1 MESNQINQNIPDNI
15 LELIETKASGKISSD
30 EASVLNKWLQQH
42 PQFQQEYE
50 SLLKMV
56 LTLKAIK
63 LGSEINQQAAWE
75 KINRH
80 TIIKSNRKRYLY
92 KALPYAAAGIIV
104 LAFTW
109 YFTFLKQ
116 TTPVQE
122 LVIEQQIVPER
133 HQKATLVLSDGRQM
147 QLDQQQ
153 ATSVEEQDGFTIE
166 NKPGEM
172 LAYSEDGNLMNEY
185 RMNKLI
191 IPAGARYQVKLS
203 DGTMIWL
210 NSVSELEY
218 PVVFSKNE
226 RKVKLSGEAFFEV
239 SPDNKRPFIVDV
251 NGTLVTVLGT
261 SFNISS
267 YKDDRFFETTLVSGS
282 VKITGNNGASQSI
295 SPGEQLRLNM
305 ETQEIEVGK
314 VDTRFYTSWREGIL
328 HFSRVSLNDLA
339 QKLSRWY
346 DVEIVFENEKAARL
360 VFSGAIENSRK
371 IDFLLDLIAQ
381 SSGVQY
387 EIKSDKIV
395 IK

>member
-1 MESNQINQNIPDNI
+1 MESNQIYQNIPDNI
-15 LELIETKASGKISSD
+15 LELIKAKASGKISPD
-30 EASVLNKWLQQH
+30 EASVLRKWLQQH

-50 SLLKMV
+50 GLLKMV
-56 LTLKAIK
+56 LTFKGIK
-63 LGSEINQQAAWE
+63 QISEIDQQLAWE

-80 TIIKSNRKRYLY
+80 TLNKNNRKRLLY
-92 KALPYAAAGIIV
+92 KALPYAAAAVIV

-109 YFTFLKQ
+109 YFAFLNQ
-116 TTPVQE
+116 TKPVE
-122 LVIEQQIVPER
+122 DLVIEQPIVPER
-133 HQKATLVLSDGRQM
+133 YQKATLVLSDGRQM
-147 QLDQQQ
+147 QLDQQM

-172 LAYSEDGNLMNEY
+172 LAYSEDGNLVNES
-185 RMNKLI
+185 RINKLI

-203 DGTMIWL
+203 DGTIVWL

-267 YKDDRFFETTLVSGS
+267 YKNDQFFETTLVSGS
-282 VKITGNNGASQSI
+282 VKITGNNGSSRSI
-295 SPGEQLRLNM
+295 SPGEQLKLNN
-305 ETQEIEVGK
+305 ETQEIAVDK
-314 VDTRFYTSWREGIL
+314 VDTRFFTSWREGIL
-328 HFSRVSLNDLA
+328 HFNRVSLKELA

-381 SSGVQY
+381 SSGIQY
-387 EIKSDKIV
+387 EIKSDKII